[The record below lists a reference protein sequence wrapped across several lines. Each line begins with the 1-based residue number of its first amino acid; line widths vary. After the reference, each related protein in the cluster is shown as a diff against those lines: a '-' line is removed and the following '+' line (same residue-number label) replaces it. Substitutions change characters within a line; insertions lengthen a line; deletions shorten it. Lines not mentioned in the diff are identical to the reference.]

1 MRTVYLD
8 YAATSWPKPD
18 AVKQAVIAALDGSGN
33 PGRSGH
39 RLSLDA
45 ARTVYQARHEVSQL
59 LCARDSARVVFT
71 LNATDALNMAINGL
85 LKPGDHA
92 ITTCFDHNSVLR
104 PLSHLAKQGTIELT
118 VLQSEDGLTVQPD
131 QFRDALRPN
140 TSLIAASHASN
151 VTGALLDVGA
161 VGEICRGSG
170 CRLLLDA
177 SQTLGAL
184 PIDVASLP
192 VDCLVA
198 PGHKGLLGPQGTG
211 VLYVRP
217 GLDLSCWRIGGTGSA
232 SDKLY
237 QPEFMPDRLEA
248 GTPNTPGLAGLA
260 AAVNWLRRQGVDS
273 IRQHE
278 LALTERL
285 RSGISGIPGAHL
297 YGPGGEQ
304 GVGVISLNLANWDP
318 SDLAVALE
326 DDFGIMTRPGL
337 HCAPLAHQAIGSF
350 PVGTVRLSLG
360 YSTTDEEIDWAIAA
374 LSELSKQRR

>member
-1 MRTVYLD
+1 LRTVYLD
-8 YAATSWPKPD
+8 HAATSWPKPD

-59 LCARDSARVVFT
+59 LGARDSARVVFT
-71 LNATDALNMAINGL
+71 LNATDALNLAINGL
-85 LKPGDHA
+85 VRPGDHV

-104 PLSHLAKQGTIELT
+104 PLSHLARQGTIELT
-118 VLQSEDGLTVQPD
+118 VLPSRDGLTIQTE
-131 QFRDALRPN
+131 QFRAALKPN

-151 VTGALLDVGA
+151 VTGALLDVA
-161 VGEICRGSG
+161 ALGELCRKSGS
-170 CRLLLDA
+170 RLLLDA
-177 SQTLGAL
+177 SQTLGML
-184 PIDVASLP
+184 PIDVTSLP
-192 VDCLVA
+192 LDCLAA

-232 SDKLY
+232 SHELY

-260 AAVNWLRRQGVDS
+260 AAVNWLRQQGVDS
-273 IRQHE
+273 VRRHE

-285 RSGISGIPGAHL
+285 RSGIYRIPGARL

-304 GVGVISLNLANWDP
+304 GVGVVSLNLADWDP

-326 DDFGIMTRPGL
+326 DNFGILTRPGL

-360 YSTTDEEIDWAIAA
+360 HSTTEQEIDLAISA
-374 LSELSKQRR
+374 LGELSKQRR

>member
-8 YAATSWPKPD
+8 HAATSWPKPD

-45 ARTVYQARHEVSQL
+45 ARTVYHARQEVSQL
-59 LCARDSARVVFT
+59 LGARDSSRVVFT

-104 PLSHLAKQGTIELT
+104 PLSHLAAQGKIELT
-118 VLQSEDGLTVQPD
+118 VLRSRDGLTVQPE
-131 QFRDALRPN
+131 QFRHALRPN

-151 VTGALLDVGA
+151 VTGALLDVAA
-161 VGEICRGSG
+161 VGEICQSNG
-170 CRLLLDA
+170 CKLLLDA
-177 SQTLGAL
+177 SQTLGIL

-192 VDCLVA
+192 LDCLAA

-211 VLYVRP
+211 ILYVRP

-232 SDKLY
+232 SHELS

-260 AAVNWLRRQGVDS
+260 AAVNWLRQQGVDS
-273 IRQHE
+273 IRGHE
-278 LALTERL
+278 LTLTERL
-285 RSGISGIPGAHL
+285 RSGISVIPGARL

-304 GVGVISLNLANWDP
+304 SVGVVSLNLANWDP
-318 SDLAVALE
+318 SDLAVSLE
-326 DDFGIMTRPGL
+326 DDFGILTRPGL

-360 YSTTDEEIDWAIAA
+360 YSTTDEEIDLTIAA
-374 LSELSKQRR
+374 LSALSNRRR